1 MAKFNI
7 EEVIKL
13 STLEDGTLD
22 AKKLMGII
30 DNDYVNPIVAK
41 QKPDLEK
48 IKIEAKDEWISNLGF
63 ENVSNEEQLKA
74 FVKSTSNEWQ
84 EKYNDLKKNFDTLE
98 TTKTELETNYN
109 TVNTKMTSY
118 ERQELLRKDNF
129 NGDTDYALYKINQAV
144 NDDKDFDTAYKEYKE
159 ANTQSFAPNK
169 VPNNGTKIIK
179 KDGTNIYGFEAI
191 LEEKGK
197 I

>member
-7 EEVIKL
+7 EEVIKS

-74 FVKSTSNEWQ
+74 FVKSTSNEWK

-179 KDGTNIYGFEAI
+179 KDGDVQYGFEKI
-191 LEEKGK
+191 LEEQGK
-197 I
+197 L